1 MSSRRVA
8 LGMPKPR
15 TTDETASVLPDTSDR
30 PATPALVDSF
40 GRSATDLRMSLTDF
54 CNLRCTY
61 CMPASG
67 LTFLAKD
74 QMLSVSEIVRLVRIG
89 VEQLGIEQVRFTGG
103 EPLTRPDIEEIIAG
117 VAGLFPRPDISLTTN
132 AIGLDTR
139 AARLRDAGLDRINVS
154 LDTVVSETF
163 ERMSRRPLL
172 HRLLAGLDGARG
184 ARLSPSIV
192 NAVLLP
198 GGHDRARRERR
209 DCCLVRDLPL
219 RVIEQMP
226 LDADRI
232 WDRGC
237 ML

>member
-74 QMLSVSEIVRLVRIG
+74 QMLSVSEIVRLVR
-89 VEQLGIEQVRFTGG
+89 RS
-103 EPLTRPDIEEIIAG
+103 EEHTSELQSR
-117 VAGLFPRPDISLTTN
+117 GL
-132 AIGLDTR
+132 
-139 AARLRDAGLDRINVS
+139 
-154 LDTVVSETF
+154 
-163 ERMSRRPLL
+163 
-172 HRLLAGLDGARG
+172 
-184 ARLSPSIV
+184 
-192 NAVLLP
+192 
-198 GGHDRARRERR
+198 
-209 DCCLVRDLPL
+209 LV
-219 RVIEQMP
+219 
-226 LDADRI
+226 
-232 WDRGC
+232 
-237 ML
+237 

>member
-89 VEQLGIEQVRFTGG
+89 VEQL
-103 EPLTRPDIEEIIAG
+103 EIG
-117 VAGLFPRPDISLTTN
+117 
-132 AIGLDTR
+132 R
-139 AARLRDAGLDRINVS
+139 AS
-154 LDTVVSETF
+154 C
-163 ERMSRRPLL
+163 
-172 HRLLAGLDGARG
+172 
-184 ARLSPSIV
+184 
-192 NAVLLP
+192 
-198 GGHDRARRERR
+198 RER
-209 DCCLVRDLPL
+209 
-219 RVIEQMP
+219 
-226 LDADRI
+226 
-232 WDRGC
+232 G
-237 ML
+237 

>member
-103 EPLTRPDIEEIIAG
+103 EPLTRPDIEEIIAS
-117 VAGLFPRPDISLTTN
+117 VAGLSPRPDK
-132 AIGLDTR
+132 IGR
-139 AARLRDAGLDRINVS
+139 ASGRDGVRWK
-154 LDTVVSETF
+154 
-163 ERMSRRPLL
+163 
-172 HRLLAGLDGARG
+172 GA
-184 ARLSPSIV
+184 
-192 NAVLLP
+192 
-198 GGHDRARRERR
+198 
-209 DCCLVRDLPL
+209 
-219 RVIEQMP
+219 
-226 LDADRI
+226 
-232 WDRGC
+232 
-237 ML
+237 